1 MSPEEL
7 LADAAGAIA
16 HGTDMTLTL
25 PKGKKRPP
33 KFPRGELLCENFE
46 GSRTYRFDPV
56 RVVAWLVTQGLVV
69 PVATPSVLPARP
81 PAG

>member
-1 MSPEEL
+1 M
-7 LADAAGAIA
+7 LAEATEAIKQ
-16 HGTDMTLTL
+16 GTHMVLTL

-46 GSRTYRFDPV
+46 GSRTYRFDPL

-69 PVATPSVLPARP
+69 PVATPASLPAPLAPR
-81 PAG
+81 